1 MVLNK
6 FLQQKSNIFNTT
18 KFNAYKLIT
27 ITIKMIYYISLK
39 EGIEELLDTRNINKI
54 KLSYQ
59 TPNLTESI
67 AY

>member
-1 MVLNK
+1 
-6 FLQQKSNIFNTT
+6 
-18 KFNAYKLIT
+18 
-27 ITIKMIYYISLK
+27 MIYYISLK

-59 TPNLTESI
+59 TSNLIESI